1 MNQDTSS
8 SRGCSPTTD
17 NKSVQNTNSGNNS
30 DFLLSNSFSN
40 VSYQRYG
47 LHIEEGRTGKYH
59 PLPEA
64 QSQLFPPDKLIM
76 LQHNL
81 TPTTHAEKKAL
92 IASRRRSRSMDTF
105 SKLHHNQNNQS
116 SLTNAPDVVRLNNSQ
131 NLPSRQ
137 ARSQHGF
144 QSLRR
149 GENSSV
155 TRSHTDVLVH
165 HRERYT
171 IILVMIQYDNMID
184 TVFDIGIDY
193 IIISFIL
200 MN

>member
-1 MNQDTSS
+1 MMSIKKDTSS
-8 SRGCSPTTD
+8 SRGCSPTD

-47 LHIEEGRTGKYH
+47 LHIEEGRTGRYQ

-64 QSQLFPPDKLIM
+64 QSQLFPPDKFVM

-81 TPTTHAEKKAL
+81 TPVTHAEKKAL

-105 SKLHHNQNNQS
+105 SKLHQHQHVNPS
-116 SLTNAPDVVRLNNSQ
+116 SLTNVPVPDVVKNYPHHSSS
-131 NLPSRQ
+131 SRQ
-137 ARSQHGF
+137 PRSHQGF
-144 QSLRR
+144 QSLRN
-149 GENSSV
+149 NSSV

-165 HRERYT
+165 HRER
-171 IILVMIQYDNMID
+171 
-184 TVFDIGIDY
+184 
-193 IIISFIL
+193 
-200 MN
+200 

>member
-47 LHIEEGRTGKYH
+47 LHIEEGRTGKYQ

-105 SKLHHNQNNQS
+105 SKLHHHQNNQS
-116 SLTNAPDVVRLNNSQ
+116 SLSNAPDVVRLNNSQ
-131 NLPSRQ
+131 HLSSRQ
-137 ARSQHGF
+137 PRSHQGF

-171 IILVMIQYDNMID
+171 IKFVLI
-184 TVFDIGIDY
+184 
-193 IIISFIL
+193 
-200 MN
+200 